1 VRGSVAAGGAAC
13 LLLTL
18 LAVAFPP
25 APAAAGGTSTTATGD
40 DRAAVDILDA
50 VVEASRSAA
59 YEGRVVVATF
69 SERGP
74 AVSEMR
80 ITQWPDGEL
89 RVTRGEEW
97 ELGRVAG
104 EGYLRS
110 SPDTLL
116 RLSGVERT
124 PFELDRLLRKYD
136 LALGETTELDTGPA
150 RVVRVIERETGT
162 RRERLHVDEASGL
175 VVRRETFDRDGDP
188 VRVMAFTRLE
198 THDAEMVQPDEDDL
212 EVERRALTPADTEQL
227 REEGFVVLDELPAGY
242 VLVEVHEVEDATVPT
257 LHLIYSDGLYA
268 LSLYQQ
274 QGRLATSAVDGAAR
288 LTTDDGGH
296 VWRWPG
302 SEPRRVVW
310 TGDRLTFTALTD
322 APTDELLTVA
332 SGLPTSRTGS
342 ILDRLARGL
351 SRVGEWLTQNRSG

>member
-1 VRGSVAAGGAAC
+1 VRGSAAAGGAAC
-13 LLLTL
+13 LVLTL

-25 APAAAGGTSTTATGD
+25 APAAAAGTSTTATGD

-212 EVERRALTPADTEQL
+212 EVERRALTPPTPSSCARRGSSCPMSCQ
-227 REEGFVVLDELPAGY
+227 PA
-242 VLVEVHEVEDATVPT
+242 TCSSRCT
-257 LHLIYSDGLYA
+257 
-268 LSLYQQ
+268 
-274 QGRLATSAVDGAAR
+274 R
-288 LTTDDGGH
+288 
-296 VWRWPG
+296 WRT
-302 SEPRRVVW
+302 PRCRPC
-310 TGDRLTFTALTD
+310 T
-322 APTDELLTVA
+322 
-332 SGLPTSRTGS
+332 
-342 ILDRLARGL
+342 
-351 SRVGEWLTQNRSG
+351 

>member
-1 VRGSVAAGGAAC
+1 MRGATAAGVAAC

-18 LAVAFPP
+18 VVAPLRP
-25 APAAAGGTSTTATGD
+25 VSASAAASTVAASD
-40 DRAAVDILDA
+40 ARAAVDLLDA

-59 YEGRVVVATF
+59 YEARVVVATF

-80 ITQWPDGEL
+80 ITHWPDGEL

-110 SPDTLL
+110 DPDTLL

-124 PFELDRLLRKYD
+124 PFELDRLLRKYALD
-136 LALGETTELDTGPA
+136 LAESTHLDTGPA
-150 RVVRVIERETGT
+150 RVVRVVERESGV
-162 RRERLHVDEASGL
+162 RRERLFVDEASGL

-198 THDAEMVQPDEDDL
+198 THDADVVEPDEDDL
-212 EVERRALTPADTEQL
+212 EVERRALTPADTEL
-227 REEGFVVLDELPAGY
+227 RREDGFLVPEELPAGY
-242 VLVEVHEVEDATVPT
+242 VLVEVHEVEDAVVPT
-257 LHLIYSDGLYA
+257 LHLVYSDGLYA

-274 QGRLATSAVDGAAR
+274 QGRLASSAVDGAAR
-288 LTTDDGGH
+288 LTADDGGH

-322 APTDELLTVA
+322 APTDELLTVV

-351 SRVGEWLTQNRSG
+351 SRVGEWLTQSG

>member
-1 VRGSVAAGGAAC
+1 MRGSAAAGVAAC

-18 LAVAFPP
+18 VAVPP
-25 APAAAGGTSTTATGD
+25 VHAPALADGAPGTTTG
-40 DRAAVDILDA
+40 DRAAAEVLDA

-124 PFELDRLLRKYD
+124 PFELDRLLRKYALD
-136 LALGETTELDTGPA
+136 LGETTDLDTGPA

-162 RRERLHVDEASGL
+162 RRERLHIDEESGL

-198 THDAEMVQPDEDDL
+198 THEAEVVQHDEDDL

-227 REEGFVVLDELPAGY
+227 REEGFLVPDPLPAGY
-242 VLVEVHEVEDATVPT
+242 VLVEVHEVEDAAVPT
-257 LHLIYSDGLYA
+257 LHLVYTDGLYA

-351 SRVGEWLTQNRSG
+351 SRVGEWLTQSG

>member
-1 VRGSVAAGGAAC
+1 MRRAAVAGVAAC
-13 LLLTL
+13 TL
-18 LAVAFPP
+18 LAA
-25 APAAAGGTSTTATGD
+25 APAAADGRLHAATEAPAPPVAAAGSAVEVL
-40 DRAAVDILDA
+40 DR
-50 VVEASRSAA
+50 VVAASRAAA
-59 YEGRVVVATF
+59 YEGRVVVAAF

-74 AVSEMR
+74 AVSEMG

-89 RVTRGEEW
+89 RVTRSGGW
-97 ELGRVAG
+97 ELGRVEG

-124 PFELDRLLRKYD
+124 PFELDRLLRKYALD
-136 LALGETTELDTGPA
+136 LGGTSDLDTGPA
-150 RVVRVIERETGT
+150 RVVRILERETGT

-175 VVRRETFDRDGDP
+175 VVRRETFDRQGAP

-198 THDAEMVQPDEDDL
+198 THDAEVVRPDEENVD
-212 EVERRALTPADTEQL
+212 VERRALTPGDTGDL
-227 REEGFVVLDELPAGY
+227 REAGFLVHDELPAGY
-242 VLVEVHEVEDATVPT
+242 RLVEVHELEDSSVPT
-257 LHLIYSDGLYA
+257 LHLVYSDGLYA

-274 QGRLATSAVDGAAR
+274 QGRLATSAVDGAVR
-288 LTTDDGGH
+288 LSTDDGGH

-302 SEPRRVVW
+302 SQPRRVVW

-342 ILDRLARGL
+342 ILDRLGRGL
-351 SRVGEWLTQNRSG
+351 SRVGEWLSD